1 MKHGFVEL
9 RVSAS
14 EALWLYT
21 ILSLALFALLF
32 ASQRFRDS
40 SA

>member
-9 RVSAS
+9 RVSPR

-21 ILSLALFALLF
+21 ILSLALFTFLF
-32 ASQRFRDS
+32 AS
-40 SA
+40 